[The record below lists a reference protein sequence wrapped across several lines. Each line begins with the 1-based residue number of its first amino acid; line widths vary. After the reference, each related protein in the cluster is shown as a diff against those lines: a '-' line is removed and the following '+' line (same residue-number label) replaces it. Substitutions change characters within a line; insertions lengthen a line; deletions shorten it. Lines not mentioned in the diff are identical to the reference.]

1 MLLVSTLHLR
11 SLRVSELLSLIGI
24 LQGTTAA
31 RRISKYTARAL
42 WKYSLH
48 RWKAEV
54 GCGQEVCCFLSKPR
68 DVVAWIPSSTN
79 SPSVIRE

>member
-42 WKYSLH
+42 WKYLCTDGKRKS
-48 RWKAEV
+48 
-54 GCGQEVCCFLSKPR
+54 
-68 DVVAWIPSSTN
+68 VAVKRYAVS
-79 SPSVIRE
+79 